1 MTRRILLTAILAFLF
16 ALTAEASD
24 AYRLEKAAAPP
35 DELATAIRETLAA
48 EGWRVVGPDG
58 PLCEMWI
65 RKAVP
70 AKSGAGQELGIA
82 FSELTEGTLVGAVR
96 FLHETS
102 DYRRVKVKPGV
113 YTLRYMLNPS
123 DGNHLGVAP
132 QRDFLMLVQAA
143 SDTSPAGI
151 APNDLL
157 ALSRKAVGTG
167 HPSVWSLEPG
177 ENAEPKMLHREEE
190 EQWLLSFPVTLQPQ
204 SGAPTKKGMALM
216 VAGHAPEA

>member
-1 MTRRILLTAILAFLF
+1 MTRRVLLIAILVFLF
-16 ALTAEASD
+16 GVNAAASD

-35 DELATAIRETLAA
+35 DEVAPAIRETLAA

-58 PLCEMWI
+58 PLCEIWI

-70 AKSGAGQELGIA
+70 SKSGAAEQLGIA

-96 FLHETS
+96 FLRETS

-132 QRDFLMLVQAA
+132 QRDFLLLVQAA

-177 ENAEPKMLHREEE
+177 ENAEPKLVHREEE
-190 EQWLLSFPVTLQPQ
+190 EQWLLNFPVTLQPQ
-204 SGAPTKKGMALM
+204 GGAAVRKGMALM